1 VIRGGQRIAVAERE
15 AEVAGTQVAWLEGE
29 RAPILYVHG
38 VPNSGVMWRP
48 FLERTG
54 GLAPDLPG
62 FGRSGKSAGFD
73 YSIRGY
79 GDFLEAYVDRLGL
92 ERFSLVMHDWGAVGL
107 ELAMRRPE
115 TIERLVAID
124 LVPFLP
130 GYRWHRTARVWRT
143 PMAGELFMGFSTRW
157 GMKRYLRMERAL
169 PPDRVDEFVEEIY
182 PHFDHGTQR
191 AILKLYRS
199 APPDVL
205 ARAGE
210 RLGDVT
216 APALVVWGEDD
227 HFLPTRFASEYAGAL
242 GGEARVELVPDA
254 IHWVWLDQPQ
264 VVETVAA
271 FLNGQR

>member
-1 VIRGGQRIAVAERE
+1 MRPSSQRT
-15 AEVAGTQVAWLEGE
+15 AEVAGTHVAWLEDDA

-54 GLAPDLPG
+54 GYAPDLPG
-62 FGRSGKSAGFD
+62 FGESGKPANFG

-79 GDFLEAYVDRLGL
+79 ADFLEAYVDHLGL
-92 ERFSLVMHDWGAVGL
+92 ERFSLVTHDWGAVGL
-107 ELAMRRPE
+107 ELAMRRPRA
-115 TIERLVAID
+115 IERLVGVD

-130 GYRWHRTARVWRT
+130 GYRWHRTARIWRT
-143 PMAGELFMGFSTRW
+143 PLAGELFMGFSTKW
-157 GMKRYLRMERAL
+157 GMKRYLRMEGAL
-169 PPDRVDEFVEEIY
+169 PAEHVDAFMDEVY

-210 RLGDVT
+210 RLGEIA
-216 APALVVWGEDD
+216 APALILWGEED
-227 HFLPTRFASEYAGAL
+227 HYLPIRFAREYAEAL
-242 GGEARVELVPDA
+242 GGDARVELVPGA
-254 IHWVWLDQPQ
+254 VHWIWLDRPE
-264 VVETVAA
+264 VVDTVAA
-271 FLNGQR
+271 FLAGH